1 MSSAAIPARRE
12 QKLADTWDLSR
23 LFASDDAWHEGLK
36 TYEALIP
43 RITTFQGTLAASA
56 DALADWLDFYR
67 DLGILEERLSYYCEL
82 RQTED
87 EGADDART
95 MTGRFVMAQA
105 RAETA
110 ASWATPE
117 LQAVDAATMTG
128 FLTRSRLQDY
138 AVYLRKILRWKPH
151 ILSAKEERL
160 LALHGEAEG
169 TLRDVFTVLTN
180 VDMDF
185 GAIDTPEGPRPLS
198 QSTWSS
204 FLEKD
209 DRDLRR
215 RAYTA
220 FYHQF
225 DAHKTSLATLY
236 GGSVKQDAVQARLRG
251 FGSARAAA
259 LFPDDVPES
268 VYDNLVSTVNAHLEP
283 LHRYYALRKRALG
296 LEELRHYDVYVPIVP
311 SDIRAKAQKR
321 TSWNEAVALIGDA
334 LAPLG
339 GEYVDTLRSGLM
351 GRWADRYENKGKR
364 SGAFSAGSYTAD
376 PYILMNYKDDL
387 IRDIFTLAHEGGHSM
402 HSWYS
407 ARSNPFLSYGYT
419 IFEAEVASTFNEE
432 LLYRHLVKNADSP
445 QLRTY
450 LVNKRLDDLLATL
463 YRQTMFAEFEQ
474 RTHALEEG
482 GTPLT
487 VDVLRAEYRDL
498 LIRYFGPALVF
509 EPESDLEGLRIPH
522 FYGAFYVYKYATGVS
537 AALALADRVLAGGR
551 KEREDY
557 FAFLSSGG
565 SRYPIQSLQVAGVD
579 MSAPEPVAAACAA
592 FSALVTELETLLG

>member
-160 LALHGEAEG
+160 LALHGETEG

-339 GEYVDTLRSGLM
+339 GEYVDTLRSGFGPL
-351 GRWADRYENKGKR
+351 
-364 SGAFSAGSYTAD
+364 
-376 PYILMNYKDDL
+376 
-387 IRDIFTLAHEGGHSM
+387 GGPL
-402 HSWYS
+402 
-407 ARSNPFLSYGYT
+407 REQGQTVRRF
-419 IFEAEVASTFNEE
+419 FRRQ
-432 LLYRHLVKNADSP
+432 LYRRPLHPDELQGRPDPGHLYP
-445 QLRTY
+445 GPRG
-450 LVNKRLDDLLATL
+450 RP
-463 YRQTMFAEFEQ
+463 F
-474 RTHALEEG
+474 HAQ
-482 GTPLT
+482 
-487 VDVLRAEYRDL
+487 
-498 LIRYFGPALVF
+498 LVF
-509 EPESDLEGLRIPH
+509 RPVQSLPELRLH
-522 FYGAFYVYKYATGVS
+522 HLRGRGGQHLQRG
-537 AALALADRVLAGGR
+537 AALPP
-551 KEREDY
+551 
-557 FAFLSSGG
+557 SG
-565 SRYPIQSLQVAGVD
+565 
-579 MSAPEPVAAACAA
+579 
-592 FSALVTELETLLG
+592 